1 MKFNIYH
8 NGKFIKTFR
17 AHNKRSAYQECRE
30 IEAEYKLAKYT
41 VRAVACTED
50 EVIEVKA

>member
-17 AHNKRSAYQECRE
+17 AHSKRSADQECRE
-30 IEAEYKLAKYT
+30 IEVEYKLAKYT
-41 VRAVACTED
+41 VKAVPCVEYC
-50 EVIEVKA
+50 KH

>member
-50 EVIEVKA
+50 EAIEVKA